1 MSLSFTVSEIQ
12 VYLFTK
18 KLPGVEDFILPKQVY
33 KDFIFEPQN
42 SVAIHWG
49 LHLTKESYA
58 TGVPLSEGYF
68 LEVSD

>member
-18 KLPGVEDFILPKQVY
+18 KLTGVEDFILPKQVY
-33 KDFIFEPQN
+33 KDFVFELQN

-49 LHLTKESYA
+49 LHLTKELY
-58 TGVPLSEGYF
+58 TMGIPLSEGCF
-68 LEVSD
+68 SELSD